1 MKYSIIFVVIFLS
14 LKILTIIDATII
26 NILTTTREQNYNFYY
41 SFENEFNKYS
51 LDNNLNITVK
61 LTLLTNLNSTIM
73 SVKSFGS
80 MVETLLKKSSSKYD
94 IYFYDNTYTPKYSP
108 YLLDLAEYISE
119 EELNEFNSE
128 VVTKLCF
135 HQNKLV
141 GLVLF

>member
-1 MKYSIIFVVIFLS
+1 M
-14 LKILTIIDATII
+14 
-26 NILTTTREQNYNFYY
+26 TTTREQNYNFYY